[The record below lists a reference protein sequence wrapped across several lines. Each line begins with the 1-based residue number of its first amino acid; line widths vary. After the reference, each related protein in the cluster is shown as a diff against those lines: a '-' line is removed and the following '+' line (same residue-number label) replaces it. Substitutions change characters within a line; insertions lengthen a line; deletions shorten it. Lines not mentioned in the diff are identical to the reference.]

1 MRTASFDRFGGRCS
15 IMLGIGGL
23 IYAILFAFVVAD
35 SEAPSWLMGLWL
47 TFLLVG
53 GLLTTVVTVALYQRL
68 RETDEGMALWALLLG
83 FVAAVGGFVHAAY
96 QLIPIT
102 SSNPGV
108 IVTTTPSD
116 PLGVLRFGLAGVT
129 LLILAWLIFQGGQFP
144 RSLGYLAYCGGALL
158 VFIYVGRLFDFIT
171 PAEKITLIPPFLYGF
186 IVHPLFYVWL
196 GRELLRTATPGTDA
210 GHALARPGST
220 GRGD

>member
-1 MRTASFDRFGGRCS
+1 MRSASFDRFGGNCA
-15 IMLGIGGL
+15 ILLGIGGF

-35 SEAPSWLMGLWL
+35 SEAPTWVTGLWL

-68 RETDEGMALWALLLG
+68 REIDEGVALLALLLG
-83 FVAAVGGFVHAAY
+83 FAAAVGGLVHAAY

-108 IVTTTPSD
+108 IVTTTPAD

-129 LLILAWLIFQGGQFP
+129 LLILAVLIVRSEQFP
-144 RSLGYLAYCGGALL
+144 KSLGYLAYFGGALL
-158 VFIYVGRLFDFIT
+158 VFIYVGRLFDVIT

-186 IVHPLFYVWL
+186 IVHPVFYVWL
-196 GRELLRTATPGTDA
+196 GRQLLRTATPGPTPRTA
-210 GHALARPGST
+210 ATP
-220 GRGD
+220 